1 MSTSPL
7 RLQLK
12 VIPGASRE
20 SVEWYG
26 DLLKVKVRVAPEKG
40 RANAAVAALLAARL
54 DLPASAVTIVAGH
67 TNPLKTVEL
76 HGISRLELRQRI
88 P

>member
-1 MSTSPL
+1 MMATPL

-12 VIPGASRE
+12 VIPGAMRE

-26 DLLKVKVRVAPEKG
+26 ELLKVKVRVAPEKG
-40 RANAAVAALLAARL
+40 RANAAVEALLAARL
-54 DLPASAVTIVAGH
+54 GLPASAVNIVAGH
-67 TNPLKTVEL
+67 TSPLKTAKVD
-76 HGISRLELRQRI
+76 GITATELRQRI